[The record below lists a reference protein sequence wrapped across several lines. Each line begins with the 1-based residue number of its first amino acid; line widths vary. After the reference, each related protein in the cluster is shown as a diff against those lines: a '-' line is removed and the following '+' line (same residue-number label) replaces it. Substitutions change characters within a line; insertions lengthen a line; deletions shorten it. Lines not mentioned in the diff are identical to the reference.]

1 MTVPSRTQVIDRFR
15 RIPALRREIWQ
26 GGVARMP
33 VWAEPDDG
41 GEPFRPFAAF
51 WVSLSTGR
59 LAVEVERTPGAHGP
73 DLLLRALLRFARQE
87 EKVLHGRASRL
98 QVADAAVREVLAEVL
113 VGTDVHVEAVPGV
126 DALDT
131 AVREYTAMIRT
142 EEEWPPSMLDG
153 RGVTVDVVRG
163 FADAAAQY
171 YTAAPWQHLS
181 DEDLIEVESPDAPRG
196 YRYALVLGNAGN
208 TFGLAF
214 YESPAQHEAM
224 SSATGPEE
232 AGDAM
237 PVARSVI
244 FDAATATPID
254 DHDLWLAHDLALAG
268 PRAYPFA
275 AHYVRRG
282 KVERPGRDEL
292 AFAEAVLRALAATSE
307 DDMDSARWK
316 KRVTVGGRAVTVR
329 LSLPGLLDPGRPGQ
343 RVGVD
348 SRRRAM
354 ERIHLDVQ
362 RFLDGQQFESL
373 EDANA
378 ALRDYVAGQPQ
389 SRREPATREERA
401 HDLALQAYDW
411 TGRRRL
417 ALARQALE
425 LWPDCAEAYIIL
437 AEHQAT
443 PERALPLFEQAVAAG
458 RRAIGEG
465 FDTMAGAM
473 WGHLHARP
481 YMRARLELAETLEE
495 LGREDEAVAH
505 FQELLRLN
513 EHDNQGVRY
522 LLLPRL
528 LERRRHAEAAAV
540 LERYPQDA
548 GATLAY
554 CAALL
559 AFQVEGD
566 SANART
572 ALASALALNRHVPK
586 YLRAPVERFVDH
598 YAPGSEEE
606 ALACIDEMGSA
617 WQQTPGALEWLEKQA
632 RVLRA
637 GRRARRR
644 GR

>member
-1 MTVPSRTQVIDRFR
+1 MTAASRTQIIDRLR
-15 RIPALRREIWQ
+15 RIPALHREIWQ

-33 VWAEPDDG
+33 VWAEPHGG

-59 LAVEVERTPGAHGP
+59 LTLEVERTPGAHGP

-98 QVADAAVREVLAEVL
+98 QVADAAIREVLADVL
-113 VGTDVHVEAVPGV
+113 EGADVHVEAVPSV
-126 DALDT
+126 DALDDT
-131 AVREYTAMIRT
+131 VREYIAMIRA
-142 EEEWPPSMLDG
+142 EERWPPSMLEG
-153 RGVTVDVVRG
+153 RGVTVDVVRA
-163 FADAAAQY
+163 FAHAAAQY

-181 DEDLIEVESPDAPRG
+181 DEDLIEVETPEAPRG
-196 YRYALVLGNAGN
+196 YRYALVLGNGGN

-224 SSATGPEE
+224 RSASGPEE
-232 AGDAM
+232 ARNVM

-244 FDAATATPID
+244 FDSADATAID
-254 DHDLWLAHDLALAG
+254 DHDLWLEHDLPLAG

-282 KVERPGRDEL
+282 EVERPGRDEL
-292 AFAEAVLRALAATSE
+292 VFAEAVLRALAATSE
-307 DDMDSARWK
+307 DEMDSARWT
-316 KRVTVGGRAVTVR
+316 KRVTVGGTAVTVR
-329 LSLPGLLDPGRPGQ
+329 LSLPGLLDPGRPGE
-343 RVGVD
+343 RVGAD

-354 ERIHLDVQ
+354 ERTHLDVQ
-362 RFLDGQQFESL
+362 RFLDDHQFESL
-373 EDANA
+373 DDANA
-378 ALRDYVAGQPQ
+378 ALKEFVAGKQQ
-389 SRREPATREERA
+389 SRRGTATPEDRA

-411 TGRRRL
+411 TGRKRL

-443 PERALPLFEQAVAAG
+443 PERALPFFEQAVAAG
-458 RRAIGEG
+458 RRALGEG
-465 FDTMAGAM
+465 FETMTGAL
-473 WGHLHARP
+473 WGHMHARP

-495 LGREDEAVAH
+495 LGREDEAIAH
-505 FQELLRLN
+505 FQELLLLN

-528 LERRRHAEAAAV
+528 LERRRHTEAAAL

-559 AFQVEGD
+559 VFQVEGD
-566 SANART
+566 SENART
-572 ALASALALNRHVPK
+572 ALASALALNRHVPR
-586 YLRAPVERFVDH
+586 YLRNPVKRFVDH
-598 YAPGSEEE
+598 YALGSEEE
-606 ALACIDEMGSA
+606 ALACIDEMGHA
-617 WQQTPGALEWLEKQA
+617 WQQTPGALEWLDKQA

-637 GRRARRR
+637 AKRAKKR